1 MIRDVLVFTPVY
13 RLEVETVKALMGLR
27 WEGALSLLMQ
37 RDNPT
42 GNGVLDH
49 LHQYQR
55 GRERF
60 LAGRYDAMLVIES
73 DVVPPADTL
82 VRLAAVDADVVYGCY
97 MLRVDPDNPVV
108 NVFERYADP
117 QARNVGESLTVRG
130 LWSAAQA
137 AGLVTCSGGGLGCT
151 LIHRRVLDAHPFEIP
166 ADEPRVWCDG
176 YWTQS
181 VFRSGWRM
189 MADTGVRCD
198 HVCPDGRV
206 LSVG

>member
-13 RLEVETVKALMGLR
+13 RLEVQTVRALMGLQ
-27 WEGALSLLMQ
+27 WGGALSLLMQ

-42 GNGVLDH
+42 GNGFLDH

-55 GRERF
+55 GRKLF
-60 LAGRYDAMLVIES
+60 LQGDYDALLVIES
-73 DVVPPADTL
+73 DIVPPKDAL

-130 LWSAAQA
+130 LWPAARA
-137 AGLVTCSGGGLGCT
+137 AGLVSCSGGGLGCT
-151 LIHRRVLDAHPFEIP
+151 LIHRRVLEAHPFEIP
-166 ADEPRVWCDG
+166 QGEPLTWCDG

-181 VFRSGWRM
+181 VFRAGWRM
-189 MADTGVRCD
+189 MADTAVCCD

-206 LSVG
+206 LSV